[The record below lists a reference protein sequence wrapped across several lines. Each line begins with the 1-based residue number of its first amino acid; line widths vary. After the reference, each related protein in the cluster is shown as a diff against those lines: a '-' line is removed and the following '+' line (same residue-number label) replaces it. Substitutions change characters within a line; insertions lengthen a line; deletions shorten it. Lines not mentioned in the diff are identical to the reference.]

1 MKHYPYIFW
10 DLDGTIINSYNG
22 VAKSVQKGLGS
33 QGVTV
38 DWENRDQML
47 KYIGPPL
54 RVSFTGFAGLTPEQ
68 AEKAVAAYR
77 DYYIPDGMFDC
88 TPFPGIR
95 EALGRSRK
103 AGRKNLLASSKP
115 EFMCHQILDRF
126 DLSAPFDEIVG
137 ATPDGRIDTKLQ
149 VLEEVRENFDLR
161 RLMLCITG
169 GEPLLYPD
177 FFELLGRANEM
188 GYQWGMT
195 TNGTLITREKAKLLR
210 QTGMKTVSV
219 SIDGL
224 EESHDRQRGLDSGY
238 RMAMQGIQN
247 LIDEGGF
254 QEIQV
259 TTVVNHSN
267 IHELDALYTIFEK
280 MDIDSWRVI
289 NLEPIGRALDYPD
302 MMLTPEDYRR
312 LFAFIYEKRL
322 EQMPVVYGCAHF
334 LGVNLERELRDW
346 YFTCSAGLHVA
357 SIMSNGDIGACL
369 DIERRPEFVQGNI
382 FEDRFKDVWEN
393 KFQIF
398 RKDLALENEKCRECS
413 EAKFCHGGAY
423 HTWDFDNKCP
433 QVCFKDVLFV

>member
-1 MKHYPYIFW
+1 MEITQEQIKQAKIRA
-10 DLDGTIINSYNG
+10 LDKT
-22 VAKSVQKGLGS
+22 
-33 QGVTV
+33 
-38 DWENRDQML
+38 
-47 KYIGPPL
+47 
-54 RVSFTGFAGLTPEQ
+54 
-68 AEKAVAAYR
+68 AE
-77 DYYIPDGMFDC
+77 
-88 TPFPGIR
+88 IR
-95 EALGRSRK
+95 EALYKEPQLRYLFLELTMACNSKCFHCGSRCE
-103 AGRKNLLASSKP
+103 P
-115 EFMCHQILDRF
+115 
-126 DLSAPFDEIVG
+126 G
-137 ATPDGRIDTKLQ
+137 AVSGLPMDKYLQ

-169 GEPLLYPD
+169 GEPMLYPD

-224 EESHDRQRGLDSGY
+224 EESHDRQRGLDGGY

-289 NLEPIGRALDYPD
+289 NLEPIGRALEYPD

-369 DIERRPEFVQGNI
+369 DIERRPETIQGNI
-382 FEDRFKDVWEN
+382 FKDSFTDVWKNRFE
-393 KFQIF
+393 FF
-398 RKDLALENEKCRECS
+398 RRPLSDLNERCGSCPESKWC
-413 EAKFCHGGAY
+413 AGGA
-423 HTWDFDNKCP
+423 HHSWDYDNNRP
-433 QVCFKDVLFV
+433 MVCFKGMFF